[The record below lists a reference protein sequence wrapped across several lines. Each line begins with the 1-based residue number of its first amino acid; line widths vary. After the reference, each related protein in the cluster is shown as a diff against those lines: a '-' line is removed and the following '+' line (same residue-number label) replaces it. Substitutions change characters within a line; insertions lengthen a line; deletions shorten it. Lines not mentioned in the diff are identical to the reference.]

1 MIHFNRVPPLY
12 FCNFVLFFILRV
24 FRSLEEVKL
33 VNITGS
39 VQNIVDP

>member
-1 MIHFNRVPPLY
+1 MIPFNRVPPLY
-12 FCNFVLFFILRV
+12 FCNFGLFFILRV
-24 FRSLEEVKL
+24 FRSLEDIEL